1 MQREQGFE
9 VIRSASGAC
18 GQQYYRIVPLSLVV
32 LREMI
37 LRPLAIVRWA
47 IRGGGRVQPC

>member
-1 MQREQGFE
+1 MQREQGFQ

-18 GQQYYRIVPLSLVV
+18 GQQDYRIVLLSLVV

-37 LRPLAIVRWA
+37 LRLLAILRWA
-47 IRGGGRVQPC
+47 IRSGGRVQPC

>member
-1 MQREQGFE
+1 MQREQGFQ
-9 VIRSASGAC
+9 VIRPAAGAR
-18 GQQYYRIVPLSLVV
+18 GQQDYRIVPLSLVL

-47 IRGGGRVQPC
+47 MRGGGLVQPC